1 MGRKYGI
8 TLYYFPETGSQ
19 LKKCLFGKSF
29 KKSFKLQKVK
39 FSKSSWLVGEKR
51 IQHYKV
57 NEARIDEK
65 SLGVLISRKMTP
77 KSTLKISP
85 LLLKT
90 SRAGNSQLTPDIHAI
105 TSYCENVLSPHLLI
119 RKATM
124 AGYRTPTKC
133 SALVQQ
139 HVEGCGNRKYK
150 VTLRHNPCSLEP
162 LKK

>member
-1 MGRKYGI
+1 M
-8 TLYYFPETGSQ
+8 
-19 LKKCLFGKSF
+19 
-29 KKSFKLQKVK
+29 
-39 FSKSSWLVGEKR
+39 
-51 IQHYKV
+51 
-57 NEARIDEK
+57 
-65 SLGVLISRKMTP
+65 GVLISRKMTP

-162 LKK
+162 LKKWGWWDKSNVRHSREPCQIIYKSATLWVWMERTKRDLEKKNTHGNHRYELKILSSKEFRDSAQVS